1 MSEPVLKVERLSVHT
16 SSERPRTILH
26 ELSFALAPGSSV
38 GLVGRS
44 GSGKSSVGNALLG
57 LLPRG
62 LVRDGAS
69 RIQLQGEE
77 LTTLGPDAMRGV
89 RGRRLAMVFQ
99 EPLLALDPSMRIG
112 RQLSAALEAH
122 NVAMGDEAAERA
134 AEMLSRVGITQR
146 GAARR
151 YPHELSG
158 GMRQRALL
166 AMALLLAPD
175 VLIADEPTTA
185 LDPTLQA
192 QLLDMLDALRAESG
206 TALLLISH
214 DLDVV
219 AERCER
225 VMVLEGGRLIE
236 EGTAAEI
243 VRTRR
248 RLPTPTLPVRATE
261 QPLLTADG
269 VSVRFQS
276 AEGTLHAVE
285 EVSLKLRR
293 GECLGIVG
301 ESGCGKTTLARALLG
316 LTPLTRG
323 RVTFDSIN
331 VGGLDPRASRRLR
344 RRMQLVPQDAGASL
358 TPERTVRELI
368 GEVLEVHGVVRSTE
382 IATRVDAL
390 LTEVGLAATLGTR
403 RPAGLSTGERQRVAI
418 ARALACE
425 PALLICDEP
434 VANVDAD
441 AREQLLSLLDRL
453 RAERELALV
462 FISHDFAAV
471 GRLASRVLA
480 MYRGRVVESSDDPA
494 TLDAPR
500 MPYTQ
505 LLRAALP
512 TGQPRASRRRPALPD
527 ASTGHPAATGCA
539 FYERCPHPLKDD
551 RCRSERPILQQ
562 VAPNQPAHLAACWH
576 VASPASLQ
584 RSF

>member
-1 MSEPVLKVERLSVHT
+1 MSEPVLTVERLGVRT
-16 SSERPRTILH
+16 ASETPRTILH

-62 LVRDGAS
+62 LVRDDAS
-69 RIQLQGEE
+69 RIQLRGEE
-77 LTTLGPDAMRGV
+77 LTALDADAMRGV

-112 RQLSAALEAH
+112 RQLAAALEAH
-122 NVAMGDEAAERA
+122 GVAMGPEAAERA
-134 AEMLSRVGITQR
+134 AQMLARVGITQR
-146 GAARR
+146 GSAQR

-192 QLLDMLDALRAESG
+192 QLLDMLDAMRAESG

-225 VMVLEGGRLIE
+225 VMVLEGGRIIE
-236 EGTAAEI
+236 EGSAAEI
-243 VRTRR
+243 VRARR
-248 RLPTPTLPVRATE
+248 RLPTATRPVRATE
-261 QPLLTADG
+261 QPLLAVEG
-269 VSVRFQS
+269 LSVRFQT
-276 AEGTLHAVE
+276 AEGPVHAVE

-323 RVTFDSIN
+323 RVMFDSIN
-331 VGGLDPRASRRLR
+331 VGRLDRAASRRLR

-358 TPERTVRELI
+358 TPERTVHELI
-368 GEVLEVHGVVRSTE
+368 GEVLEVHGLAE
-382 IATRVDAL
+382 GAAIANRVAAL
-390 LTEVGLAATLGTR
+390 LGEVGLDPALGTR

-441 AREQLLSLLDRL
+441 AREQLLALLDRL

-462 FISHDFAAV
+462 FISHDLAAV
-471 GRLASRVLA
+471 GRLASRVMA
-480 MYRGRVVESSDDPA
+480 MYLGRVVESSDAP
-494 TLDAPR
+494 TMLDAPR

-512 TGQPRASRRRPALPD
+512 TGQPRAARRLPAFPD
-527 ASTGHPAATGCA
+527 APAVSTFNAGCA
-539 FYERCPHPLKDD
+539 FIERCPHPSKDD
-551 RCRSERPILQQ
+551 RCRRERPTLQQ
-562 VAPNQPAHLAACWH
+562 VAPDQPAHVAACWH

-584 RSF
+584 RSL

>member
-1 MSEPVLKVERLSVHT
+1 MSAAALTVSALGVRT
-16 SSERPRTILH
+16 TAATPRTILH
-26 ELSFALAPGSSV
+26 DVNFSLAPGSSV

-62 LVRDGAS
+62 LELTPGS
-69 RIQLQGEE
+69 RMQLGSDD
-77 LTTLGPDAMRGV
+77 LTTLSAEAMRTV

-112 RQLSAALEAH
+112 RQLAQAVEAH
-122 NVAMGDEAAERA
+122 QVARGAEAIDRA
-134 AEMLSRVGITQR
+134 AQMLARVGIGDR
-146 GAARR
+146 GAAQR

-158 GMRQRALL
+158 GMRQRVLL

-192 QLLDMLDALRAESG
+192 QLLDMLDLLRAESG

-225 VMVLEGGRLIE
+225 VMVLESGRVVD
-236 EGTAAEI
+236 EGTAADI

-248 RLPTPTLPVRATE
+248 RLPSATRPVRATE
-261 QPLLTADG
+261 QPLLTAER
-269 VSVRFQS
+269 VSVRF
-276 AEGTLHAVE
+276 ATKEGVLHAVE
-285 EVSLKLRR
+285 DVSLKLRR

-316 LTPLTRG
+316 LTALARG
-323 RVTFDSIN
+323 RVMFDGID
-331 VGGLDPRASRRLR
+331 VGGLDRAGRRRLR

-358 TPERTVRELI
+358 TPERTVYELI
-368 GEVLEVHGVVRSTE
+368 SEVLEVHGLARG
-382 IATRVDAL
+382 AALRTRTDAL
-390 LTEVGLAATLGTR
+390 LAEVGLDPALSAR
-403 RPAGLSTGERQRVAI
+403 RPGALSTGERQRVAI

-462 FISHDFAAV
+462 FISHDLAAV
-471 GRLASRVLA
+471 GRLASRVAA
-480 MYRGRVVESSDDPA
+480 MYLGRIVEQSDDPT

-505 LLRAALP
+505 LLRASLPTGRPLPTRRPPFLGDFPSPTALP
-512 TGQPRASRRRPALPD
+512 TG
-527 ASTGHPAATGCA
+527 CA
-539 FYERCPHPLKDD
+539 FHPRCPHPLKDD
-551 RCRSERPILQQ
+551 RCLSERPVLQP
-562 VAPNQPAHLAACWH
+562 VAPDQPAHLAACWH
-576 VASPASLQ
+576 LSL
-584 RSF
+584 

>member
-1 MSEPVLKVERLSVHT
+1 MST
-16 SSERPRTILH
+16 SALTVSALGVRTTSATPRTILH
-26 ELSFALAPGSSV
+26 DVNFTLAPGSSV

-62 LVRDGAS
+62 LELVHGSRTQLGADD
-69 RIQLQGEE
+69 
-77 LTTLGPDAMRGV
+77 LTTLSDEAMRAV

-112 RQLSAALEAH
+112 RQLAEALEAH
-122 NVAMGDEAAERA
+122 QVARGSEALDRA
-134 AEMLSRVGITQR
+134 AQMLARVGLGDR
-146 GAARR
+146 GAAQR
-151 YPHELSG
+151 YPHEFSG
-158 GMRQRALL
+158 GMRQRVLL

-192 QLLDMLDALRAESG
+192 QLLDMLDTLRAESG

-225 VMVLEGGRLIE
+225 VMVLESGRVVD

-248 RLPTPTLPVRATE
+248 RLPSPTRPVRATE
-261 QPLLTADG
+261 QPLLTAES
-269 VSVRFQS
+269 VSVRFTTK
-276 AEGTLHAVE
+276 EGMLHAVE
-285 EVSLKLRR
+285 DVSLKLRR

-316 LTPLTRG
+316 LTALARG
-323 RVTFDSIN
+323 RVMFDGIN
-331 VGGLDPRASRRLR
+331 VGALDRAGRRRLR

-358 TPERTVRELI
+358 TPERTVYELI
-368 GEVLEVHGVVRSTE
+368 SEVLEIHGLARGAALRTRTE
-382 IATRVDAL
+382 AL
-390 LTEVGLAATLGTR
+390 LVEVGLD
-403 RPAGLSTGERQRVAI
+403 PALSARHPGALSTGERQRVAI

-462 FISHDFAAV
+462 LISHDLAAV
-471 GRLASRVLA
+471 GRLASRVAA
-480 MYRGRVVESSDDPA
+480 MYFGRIVESSDDPT

-505 LLRAALP
+505 LLRASLP
-512 TGQPRASRRRPALPD
+512 TGRPQTARRSPFLGDFPSPTALP
-527 ASTGHPAATGCA
+527 AGCA
-539 FYERCPHPLKDD
+539 FHPRCPHPLKDD
-551 RCRSERPILQQ
+551 RCLSERPVLRP
-562 VAPNQPAHLAACWH
+562 VAPDQPAHLAACWH
-576 VASPASLQ
+576 LGI
-584 RSF
+584 